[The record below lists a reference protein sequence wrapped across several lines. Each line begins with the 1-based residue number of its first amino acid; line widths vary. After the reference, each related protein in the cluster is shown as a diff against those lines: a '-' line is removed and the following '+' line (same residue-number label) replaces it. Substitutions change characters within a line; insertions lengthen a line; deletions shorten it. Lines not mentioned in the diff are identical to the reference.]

1 MPGLMVRPLH
11 QVPPLQGV
19 DVRRQGMR
27 FAEMTRAQSDIRARL
42 ISSNIELILRTRYR
56 DAYQQ
61 VLHHIQ
67 FRVLR
72 LAEEA
77 PPRAVLKTAEK

>member
-1 MPGLMVRPLH
+1 MVRPLD
-11 QVPPLQGV
+11 QAPPLQGV

-27 FAEMTRAQSDIRARL
+27 FAEMARAQSDIRARL

-56 DAYQQ
+56 GAYQH
-61 VLHHIQ
+61 VLSHIQ

-72 LAEEA
+72 PAQEA
-77 PPRAVLKTAEK
+77 PPGAVLKTAET